1 MMKQLH
7 KQVGFT
13 LVELIASIGVL
24 ALIAV
29 IAVPIVDRVM
39 FDAEEDADEISV
51 AMIENAASMADAT
64 GDFGPVI
71 PVKELAA
78 KGYIETSKLE
88 STEYINGFAVAQKD
102 GYHKYVPF
110 VNRNLVK
117 KSDEYYNTSAYLV
130 ARYDLTD
137 AWIPGETYT
146 MTIKGDL
153 SKGGVFGAWR
163 DVGTT
168 MLGSLRYDP
177 ERDVHIVTAVAKPS
191 SRAGDTGK
199 ILSIYNI
206 ITAANREFG
215 EIEWVKLERGS
226 VSTPWIPADGED
238 FK

>member
-1 MMKQLH
+1 MKQLH
-7 KQVGFT
+7 KQFGFT

-78 KGYIETSKLE
+78 RGYIETSKLE

-117 KSDEYYNTSAYLV
+117 KSDEPHGTDAYLV

-137 AWIPGETYT
+137 AWVAGDTYT
-146 MTIKGDL
+146 ITIKGDTRL
-153 SKGGVFGAWR
+153 NTYFGAWR
-163 DVGTT
+163 DK
-168 MLGSLRYDP
+168 GSRYFTRLTYNE
-177 ERDVHIVTAVAKPS
+177 ERDVWIGTGPVNTA
-191 SRAGDTGK
+191 SRADDNGK
-199 ILSIYNI
+199 QLSIYNVGS
-206 ITAANREFG
+206 NREYG